1 MLSQIKGG
9 VVGKNKNSRIGK
21 KAKGKFT
28 KEKIFLTKT
37 FNSDFRSGSNREMW
51 AVSKTTESNNSQ
63 YFFEV
68 TDKLFPTITDIAL
81 TTNNDIL
88 TNVIM
93 TTEFIHDSN
102 TFINHIKS
110 YKLQKQIYEA
120 GLSAKILGVCLIVV
134 NEDGEPI
141 NVNGKSYPNMISVYD
156 IIDYDDD
163 NITTTFNNLLYK
175 ITLDLREIKF
185 NIQFVRFMEKCYVE
199 DPLRGNYNGDKEQY
213 FTESLKMLMETSTK
227 TFHGLRVV
235 DYDLKPAN
243 VGKRPDGK
251 FVWIDCDAKYMGLF
265 DLTDSQYKSYIV
277 VLWVSIFVANDPNFL
292 DNIQERENYSTISC
306 RNFMTVI
313 VKTHQ
318 KIKIT
323 QMFNYLS
330 ESEIMRPVFNGIN
343 TDDFDSTLQMVLII
357 YMIYYIFFSVTKNIV
372 KKDLFSEKIKEVLED
387 TESSQNYDELGIEI
401 TRLVKEE
408 RHISKPD
415 QRRTPNNST
424 RSTNKIH
431 GKLGLP
437 TGAFNANA
445 SLRSGRNPNI
455 AAIARR
461 LRQQSKSSGSNGGSP
476 KTRKKK
482 FRKNKLETHL

>member
-1 MLSQIKGG
+1 MLIQNKGG
-9 VVGKNKNSRIGK
+9 GLHKNNPKPTPGK

-37 FNSDFRSGSNREMW
+37 PNSDYRSGSTREMW
-51 AVSKTTESNNSQ
+51 AVSKTTKSNDSQ

-68 TDKLFPTITDIAL
+68 TDKLFPTITEVDL
-81 TTNNDIL
+81 TTNNYDIL

-93 TTEFIHDSN
+93 TTEFIHDSD
-102 TFINHIKS
+102 TFINQIKS

-120 GLSAKILGVCLIVV
+120 GLSAKILGVCVIVV
-134 NEDGEPI
+134 GKYGKPV
-141 NVNGKSYPNMISVYD
+141 NVNGKPYLDMISIYD

-175 ITLDLREIKF
+175 ITLDLKEIKF

-199 DPLRGNYNGDKEQY
+199 DPLHSNYTGDKKQY

-227 TFHGLRVV
+227 TFDGLRVV

-313 VKTHQ
+313 EKTHR

-330 ESEIMRPVFNGIN
+330 ESEIMKPVFNGID

-357 YMIYYIFFSVTKNIV
+357 YMIYYIFFSVTKNTV
-372 KKDLFSEKIKEVLED
+372 KKDLFSDKLQELLEG
-387 TESSQNYDELGIEI
+387 TESSKNYDELSIEI

-408 RHISKPD
+408 RHISKKDMFKPS
-415 QRRTPNNST
+415 RILAYP
-424 RSTNKIH
+424 
-431 GKLGLP
+431 
-437 TGAFNANA
+437 GAT
-445 SLRSGRNPNI
+445 GRNPSR
-455 AAIARR
+455 AASIARR
-461 LRQQSKSSGSNGGSP
+461 FIKKSSGSNGGSP